1 MQYFWEALNNFT
13 NGQWRGQRT
22 AWVQTPLLGY
32 RDGGGGRVSSTSTWA
47 LISFS
52 SVRGPEPL
60 PALCHWP
67 QPSAGTD
74 LHLPRQAGVRA
85 DGGGG
90 LVGRACGWPLP
101 SATHT
106 FPCQTLP
113 CAPPIFLI
121 SGPSTPPAM
130 RPQMRC
136 PSLPPAP
143 APSSCR
149 TMPGGF
155 PKFQPGEWG
164 FWEM

>member
-60 PALCHWP
+60 PALCHRP
-67 QPSAGTD
+67 QPSASTD

-85 DGGGG
+85 DGE
-90 LVGRACGWPLP
+90 GRSSRKSLWLAFALRHTHIPL
-101 SATHT
+101 SDTA
-106 FPCQTLP
+106 L
-113 CAPPIFLI
+113 
-121 SGPSTPPAM
+121 
-130 RPQMRC
+130 C
-136 PSLPPAP
+136 PSNFPHLWSFHTPSYETTDALPE
-143 APSSCR
+143 SSTCSSTLFLPHYAR
-149 TMPGGF
+149 WVP
-155 PKFQPGEWG
+155 
-164 FWEM
+164 